1 MATTEDNTQTL
12 SDTMPATD
20 DGRVDIETGFR
31 ASSVQVVRDT
41 FDRALTG
48 FKPVRAGMRGTAALC
63 QASRTVRQ
71 DLNPPALGRLHD
83 HRGRKY
89 SDESCVQRRLSRQRF
104 QSVVMKGRGA
114 SRSG

>member
-41 FDRALTG
+41 LDRALTG
-48 FKPVRAGMRGTAALC
+48 FKPARARIRETAARR
-63 QASRTVRQ
+63 QTNRTARQ
-71 DLNPPALGRLHD
+71 YLKTPALGRLHD

-114 SRSG
+114 SRPG